1 VNEPDTE
8 AAGERGLGES
18 LRTAIEGTLAA
29 AERSA
34 KAGSSALQGG
44 RGAELAD
51 EIVRRGREAR
61 DELARRGQEAGAE
74 LSRRGQEAGAAIERR
89 GQEAR
94 GEIAKRL
101 EVLERRLAS
110 IEELLRSQSKSKPE
124 G

>member
-1 VNEPDTE
+1 MNRPEPT
-8 AAGERGLGES
+8 ASERGLGET
-18 LRTAIEGTLAA
+18 LRSAIESTLAA

-34 KAGSSALQGG
+34 KAGSSAIAGG
-44 RGAELAD
+44 RRAELLD

-61 DELARRGQEAGAE
+61 DEVTRRGQEAGAE
-74 LSRRGQEAGAAIERR
+74 LTRRGQEAGAAIERR

-110 IEELLRSQSKSKPE
+110 IEELLGTESKSKPE

>member
-1 VNEPDTE
+1 VNRPEQPPS
-8 AAGERGLGES
+8 ERRLGET

-44 RGAELAD
+44 RSAELVD
-51 EIVRRGREAR
+51 EIVRRGRDAR
-61 DELARRGQEAGAE
+61 DELT
-74 LSRRGQEAGAAIERR
+74 RRGQEAGAAIERR

-94 GEIAKRL
+94 GEVAKRL

>member
-1 VNEPDTE
+1 VSAPEGQE
-8 AAGERGLGES
+8 AERGLGDT
-18 LRTAIEGTLAA
+18 LRTAVESALAA

-34 KAGSSALQGG
+34 KAGTDALGSG
-44 RGAELAD
+44 RGAELVD
-51 EIVRRGREAR
+51 EMVRRGREAR

-101 EVLERRLAS
+101 ELLERRLTS
-110 IEELLRSQSKSKPE
+110 VEELLRNESKSKPE